1 MYVGE
6 VPMRRSTDRILT
18 THAGSLPRPPALRE
32 AWSRPTEGPQQQS
45 ELQAL
50 LRASVSEVVAEQRK
64 VAVDIPND
72 GEFGKPMRSAS
83 DPAAWGTYI
92 FNRLSG
98 FGPAPPDAV
107 APDRAVAGQRMRIVG
122 LRWEQREFSEFYATS
137 NLGVPSTASRPAC
150 IGPISYADNDALR
163 RDLANL
169 KSATDAAGIE
179 EAFVTSIAPGSLEMF
194 CRGQNGYYST
204 AESFLDAIAAAV
216 RIEYRAIVEAGFVLQ
231 LDDPGLPDTWD
242 MLDPHPTLEQ
252 YKRYAMLRVE
262 ALNHALVGIPEDRVR
277 YHICW
282 GSWHGPHTTD
292 IPLRDIVDVMLRVK
306 AQAYSVEAGN
316 VRHEHEYKI
325 WREVKLP
332 DGKILIPGV
341 VSHAT
346 NVVEHPELVAD
357 RILAY
362 AKAVGRENVVA
373 GTDCGLGGRVH
384 TQIAWAKLRALAEG
398 ARLAS
403 KELWH

>member
-1 MYVGE
+1 
-6 VPMRRSTDRILT
+6 MRRSTDRILT

-32 AWSRPTEGPQQQS
+32 AWSKPTEGPQQQS

-384 TQIAWAKLRALAEG
+384 AQIAWAKLRALAEG